1 MLALFIYSK
10 TSRLASLVKRF
21 AILFALNAIL
31 FSLSAIPGMANTE
44 QESSNGHVG
53 VIESM
58 IMPGKL
64 IKGHAKYEKKC
75 ASCHAYF
82 SKTTQN
88 KLCLDC
94 HKKISE
100 DLENKKG
107 FHGLSKRVKNTECKH
122 CHTDHIGS
130 DADIVRLDKELFNHI
145 NTDFPLEKN
154 HIKVQCDACHDNK
167 TKYRDTKSKCIDCHK
182 KNDPHYG
189 HLGEKCS
196 DCHKDTTWA
205 TNSYDHNKTKFPLK
219 GKHQKLVCSSCH
231 PSQRWKKTPVKCVA
245 CHKINEVHD
254 NRFGDTC
261 DNCHIPE
268 DWKRSTHD
276 HNKTKFP
283 LKGKHEKVSC
293 DKCHTQKIS
302 KEEKTEKTCI
312 ECHKNDDD
320 HKGIYG
326 TKCEN
331 CHTTKG
337 WKKVTHDHNKT
348 KFPLKGKHAKVSC
361 DKCHNRPIGEK
372 KLRMDCFA
380 CHQFG
385 DAHRGKQD
393 NECDRCHN
401 QESWSTDVFFD
412 HDLTNFPLIGQHAIV
427 TCEECHLSNVYK
439 GTKKDCV
446 SCHKSQ
452 DKHEQ
457 TLGPKC
463 ASCHNPNS
471 WKLWHFDHD
480 TNSKFKLKGAHVGL
494 SCRSCHQEPQKNELK
509 LPTDCFSCHYQ
520 DDEHR
525 GNFGS
530 LCERCHE
537 TKSFKE
543 INLIEWNSVSR

>member
-10 TSRLASLVKRF
+10 TSRLAGFVKRF

-64 IKGHAKYEKKC
+64 IKGHAKYAKKC

-196 DCHKDTTWA
+196 DCHKDTTWE

-283 LKGKHEKVSC
+283 LKGKH
-293 DKCHTQKIS
+293 
-302 KEEKTEKTCI
+302 
-312 ECHKNDDD
+312 
-320 HKGIYG
+320 
-326 TKCEN
+326 
-331 CHTTKG
+331 
-337 WKKVTHDHNKT
+337 
-348 KFPLKGKHAKVSC
+348 AKVSC
-361 DKCHNRPIGEK
+361 DKCHNRQIGEK

-446 SCHKSQ
+446 SCHKPH

-480 TNSKFKLKGAHVGL
+480 TN
-494 SCRSCHQEPQKNELK
+494 N
-509 LPTDCFSCHYQ
+509 
-520 DDEHR
+520 
-525 GNFGS
+525 
-530 LCERCHE
+530 
-537 TKSFKE
+537 
-543 INLIEWNSVSR
+543 